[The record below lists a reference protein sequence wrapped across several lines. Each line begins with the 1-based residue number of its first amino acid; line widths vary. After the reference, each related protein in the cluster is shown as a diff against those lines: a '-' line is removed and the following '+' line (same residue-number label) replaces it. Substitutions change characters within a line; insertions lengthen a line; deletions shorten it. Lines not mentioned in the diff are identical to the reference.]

1 MITTRAVSAP
11 LPRPHVAAAQRPLN
25 ATLPTP
31 WPGGLVVTVAPW
43 SSRCRVPVSC
53 APVRRRHG

>member
-31 WPGGLVVTVAPW
+31 WPAGPPTTWPCLFANRSACGCPD
-43 SSRCRVPVSC
+43 
-53 APVRRRHG
+53 